1 MRDKPVAMQS
11 CLWCLVLVAGLLPL
25 LLPGAATATAT
36 ATDTWPRTTYR
47 HHAVL
52 DANGKYHLRW
62 DHHAATITFEVEVE
76 TRGYVGLGISPTGS
90 MARSDMIVGGVAN
103 GRPYLKDYNTLNI
116 DGKLNKDYQ
125 QDYHLEYG
133 MENDTHTI
141 IAFSR
146 DLNTCDNEDKIITE
160 NTVRVIW
167 AYHPDDVGQDGPQYH
182 SSNRGR
188 KSLHLLNPEM
198 ETSIPSDVLTF
209 NIRHQNVLIPEKGT
223 TYWCQIFKVPTLTKK
238 HHVIKVDPIIQ
249 KGHEH
254 LVHHILLYQCH
265 NSLNDSALDIGHECY
280 HSNMPDDFL
289 YCESIIMAWA
299 IGGKGFS
306 FPPDVGL
313 SLGTADDPTYV
324 LMEVHYDNPGFQQ
337 GYVDSSGLKL
347 IYTPT
352 LRKYDAGII
361 ETGVWVSL
369 YHMIPP
375 DMPNYI
381 SQGHCSMECLQ
392 EALSEEKPSGIHVF
406 AVLLHSHLAGRALRV
421 RHFRQSVEQPLL
433 AYDDEFDFNFQE
445 FRYMKE
451 ERVLLPGDSLVTEC
465 EYNTRSR
472 RNMTWGGLSTRDEMC
487 LSYLLYYPKIDLSRC
502 ESLPEIAPQLKF
514 IGVKEIYHPVMTW
527 PFIIKSPKKYKHLS
541 FTEAMNKFRWSRKK
555 GREFNNLVHGIEMNI
570 RCAKHDQQEWQ
581 VNGIP
586 VLPPAL
592 TPWEPKLE
600 SQSVTCRTTCQFL
613 DPLSIPLSLTLCAV
627 FTTGM

>member
-1 MRDKPVAMQS
+1 MGWS
-11 CLWCLVLVAGLLPL
+11 CLPSLVLAAGLVPL
-25 LLPGAATATAT
+25 LAPRGAG
-36 ATDTWPRTTYR
+36 TWARRAFR

-52 DANGKYHLRW
+52 DADGKYHFRW
-62 DHHAATITFEVEVE
+62 KHDNASIVFEVEVE
-76 TRGYVGLGISPTGS
+76 TKGYVGLGISPTGS
-90 MARSDMIVGGVAN
+90 MAQSDMVIGGVAN
-103 GRPYLKDYNTLNI
+103 GRPYLQDYNTLNF
-116 DGKLNKDYQ
+116 DGKLTKDNH
-125 QDYHLEYG
+125 QDYRLEYG
-133 MENDTHTI
+133 MENNTHTI

-146 DLNTCDNEDKIITE
+146 DLNTCDNEDKIITD

-167 AYHPDDVGQDGPQYH
+167 AYHSDDVGQGGPQYH

-198 ETSIPSDVLTF
+198 DTSIPSDVLTF
-209 NIRHQNVLIPEKGT
+209 NIQHRIVLIPNKDT
-223 TYWCQIFKVPTLTKK
+223 MYWCQIFKLPTLTKK
-238 HHVIKVDPIIQ
+238 HHVIRVEPIIQ

-265 NSLNDSALDIGHECY
+265 SSLNDSTLDIGHECY
-280 HSNMPDDFL
+280 HSNMPDNFL
-289 YCESIIMAWA
+289 NCESIIIAWA

-306 FPPDVGL
+306 FPPNVGL
-313 SLGTADDPTYV
+313 SLGTSDDPKYV
-324 LMEVHYDNPGFQQ
+324 MMEVHYDNPSFQE
-337 GYVDSSGLKL
+337 GYVDNSGLKL
-347 IYTPT
+347 FYTAA

-375 DMPNYI
+375 DMSSYI

-392 EALSEEKPSGIHVF
+392 EALSQEKASGIHVF
-406 AVLLHSHLAGRALRV
+406 AVLLHSHLAGRALRI
-421 RHFRQSVEQPLL
+421 RHYRNSVEQPLL
-433 AYDDEFDFNFQE
+433 AYDNEFDFNFQE
-445 FRYMKE
+445 FRYLNE
-451 ERVLLPGDSLVTEC
+451 ERLLLPGDSLVTEC
-465 EYNTRSR
+465 QYNTRSR

-514 IGVKEIYHPVMTW
+514 IGVKEIYQPVMTW
-527 PFIIKSPKKYKHLS
+527 PFIIKSPKKYKDLS

-570 RCAKHDQQEWQ
+570 RCVKHDQREWQ

-592 TPWEPKLE
+592 KPWDPKLDQ
-600 SQSVTCRTTCQFL
+600 QSATCRATSQYFDL
-613 DPLSIPLSLTLCAV
+613 LLMLLSLISCAV
-627 FTTGM
+627 LTSGM